1 MYADLEDL
9 LLEKWLRARENGE
22 LKWKTKNGDEISIK
36 NMSDYHLENAINMLE
51 RNVDMM
57 ERLEDSIIG

>member
-36 NMSDYHLENAINMLE
+36 NMSDYHLNNAINMLE
-51 RNVDMM
+51 RAEDKMVN
-57 ERLEDSIIG
+57 LEDSMID

>member
-51 RNVDMM
+51 RNEDKMVH
-57 ERLEDSIIG
+57 LEDSMID

>member
-9 LLEKWLRARENGE
+9 LLEKWLRVRENGE

-36 NMSDYHLENAINMLE
+36 NMSDYHLNNAINMLE
-51 RNVDMM
+51 RAEDKMVN
-57 ERLEDSIIG
+57 LEDSMID

>member
-57 ERLEDSIIG
+57 EHLEDSIIG